1 MSDITSPAPPLS
13 QGVGYGI
20 IIGLGVAFAIG
31 MVLTTRAL
39 KKVFGEDSHTTET
52 FMVANRSVGTGL
64 TASAVISSWTFTSA
78 LLGAPYLTY
87 WHGIALPI
95 WWANGQSVMICCFA
109 FLAIQT
115 KLKAPN
121 AHTLLELI
129 RVRYGAAA
137 HILWIAMALV
147 NNIFN
152 FTSMLVGAST
162 AVSALTG
169 INVYASTYL
178 LPLGVVVYT
187 YWGGLRATF
196 LTDYIHTFIIMIILV
211 WFSLKVITAAEIGS
225 ITALY
230 DLAKGLPQEGTISG
244 NHAGSYLSMTSNES
258 IFFGV
263 IHIVTNFG
271 IVFMDTGFWQKG
283 FSADVAAAVP
293 GYIIGGN
300 AYFAIPFTFGTVV
313 GLGALVLE
321 QTPSWPTY
329 PRRMTDAEV
338 SGGLVLPYTASAV
351 AGQGGAAAILLIL
364 FMACTSV
371 ASAQLIAVSSI
382 VSFDIYGGYFN
393 KKPTDRQLIRWSHVG
408 VVGCALFI
416 STFATAL
423 HKGGVDL
430 NWLIY
435 MIGIVICPGTIPTC
449 FALLWKK
456 QSKAAAIASPMVGM
470 AAGFAVWFGTAH
482 KLYGEITIVTT
493 GKTLPCMYA
502 CLTSMFVPLPVTI
515 AISYLNPTE
524 FAWDEFLRIE
534 RVGDKDSDSPAFDR
548 ENYFSPERVKYMKR
562 MSRVAAIWA
571 VATFLGQVVLWPL
584 PMYGAKTVMSQGLF
598 TAWVS
603 VGLVWLFGTLVVA
616 IFYPLVDGGVQQMWT
631 VIRYITDKRE
641 VLPSADTLQQ
651 VAKFTVL
658 DREGKEI
665 PFEDVYSSTQRTL
678 VVFVRHF
685 FCGSCQEYLRSM
697 LESITPD
704 YLAHLPVPTSIAIV
718 GCGDPALID
727 HYATETGCPY
737 PMYSNPTAT
746 LYNAFGMDH
755 TWEVGQHPEYI
766 RMSFARIVFGSIWQ
780 MLKQL
785 RGGLF
790 LRGGSKTQVGG
801 ECLYEGKEMAW
812 CHRMTT
818 TWDHTEI
825 ADLRAILDG
834 TALRSS

>member
-1 MSDITSPAPPLS
+1 MSDTSSPPAPLS

-20 IIGLGVAFAIG
+20 VIGLGVAFAIG

-87 WHGIALPI
+87 RYGVALPI

-109 FLAIQT
+109 YLAIQA

-129 RVRYGAAA
+129 RVRYGHVA
-137 HILWIAMALV
+137 HILWIIMALI

-162 AVSALTG
+162 AVSSLTG

-196 LTDYIHTFIIMIILV
+196 LTDYIHTFIIMIVLV
-211 WFSLKVITAAEIGS
+211 WFSLEVITRPEIGF
-225 ITALY
+225 IGALY
-230 DLAKGLPQEGTISG
+230 DLVISLPSEGTIGG
-244 NHAGSYLSMTSNES
+244 NHAGSYLSMTSDES
-258 IFFGV
+258 LFFGI

-293 GYIIGGN
+293 GYILGGN

-321 QTPSWPTY
+321 QTPAWPTY
-329 PRRMTDAEV
+329 PRRMTEAEV
-338 SGGLVLPYTASAV
+338 SGGLVLPYAASAV
-351 AGQGGAAAILLIL
+351 AGKGGAAAILLIL

-393 KKPTDRQLIRWSHVG
+393 KRPTDRQLIRWSHIG

-416 STFATAL
+416 STFATVL

-430 NWLIY
+430 NWLLY
-435 MIGIVICPGTIPTC
+435 MIGIAICPGTFPTC
-449 FALLWKK
+449 FALLWRR
-456 QSKAAAIASPMVGM
+456 QSKLAAIVSPIVGM

-482 KLYGEITIVTT
+482 ALYGEITITTT

-502 CLTSMFVPLPVTI
+502 CLTSMFVPLPV
-515 AISYLNPTE
+515 AVGLSLLRPAN
-524 FAWDEFLRIE
+524 FDWDEFLTIE
-534 RVGDKDSDSPAFDR
+534 RVSDKDSSSSSISSHNRFDR
-548 ENYFSPERVKYMKR
+548 ETYFSPEKVKYMKR
-562 MSRVAAIWA
+562 MSKIAAIWA
-571 VATFLGQVVLWPL
+571 VATFFGQIVLWPL
-584 PMYGAKTVMSQGLF
+584 PMYGAKTVMSRGLF
-598 TAWVS
+598 IAWVV
-603 VGLVWLFGTLVVA
+603 VGLIWLFVTLLVA
-616 IFYPLVDGGVQQMWT
+616 NFYPLVDGGLVQIW
-631 VIRYITDKRE
+631 E
-641 VLPSADTLQQ
+641 VVTAAVVSVGKGKAGNGG
-651 VAKFTVL
+651 
-658 DREGKEI
+658 REGREG
-665 PFEDVYSSTQRTL
+665 
-678 VVFVRHF
+678 VVRV
-685 FCGSCQEYLRSM
+685 
-697 LESITPD
+697 
-704 YLAHLPVPTSIAIV
+704 
-718 GCGDPALID
+718 
-727 HYATETGCPY
+727 
-737 PMYSNPTAT
+737 
-746 LYNAFGMDH
+746 
-755 TWEVGQHPEYI
+755 EVE
-766 RMSFARIVFGSIWQ
+766 
-780 MLKQL
+780 
-785 RGGLF
+785 GG
-790 LRGGSKTQVGG
+790 KG
-801 ECLYEGKEMAW
+801 EK
-812 CHRMTT
+812 
-818 TWDHTEI
+818 
-825 ADLRAILDG
+825 
-834 TALRSS
+834 